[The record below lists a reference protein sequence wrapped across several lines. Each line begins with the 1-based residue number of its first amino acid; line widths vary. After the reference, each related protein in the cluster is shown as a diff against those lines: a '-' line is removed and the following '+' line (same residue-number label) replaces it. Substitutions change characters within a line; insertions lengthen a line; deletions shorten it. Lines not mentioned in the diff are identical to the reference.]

1 MKYFE
6 MYISCIY
13 KIFRHVLELLE
24 VSQMAKC
31 TQR

>member
-6 MYISCIY
+6 TYVSCIY
-13 KIFRHVLELLE
+13 KIFRHVFELPE